1 MNEEHNSQGRVP
13 RAIRVPSGGLWALW
27 FIVASLVGLVVM
39 HFYQGQRATEL
50 ENLNSTVLE
59 EAGRLGP
66 QISTLKARQM
76 ARLEGFLLS
85 GNPSFRRQYVGG
97 IADEGM
103 LFSRLYDL
111 AVDLDLEVRERLAE
125 LRDETTTWDL
135 ANQDIFSRDSIG
147 EALGPPDY
155 VSEIEV
161 SREGYVDL
169 ERRAR
174 QLNEAI
180 QREVSAGRR
189 AMAEVRAWQT
199 RLTFAFAILAMG
211 ATVVVGRVGWRF
223 RDLSEQAE
231 TRRKDAV
238 DARREIDAVLE
249 ATGDG
254 VLGIDLAGKCTSLNR
269 AGAKLLG
276 YTERQIKGRDVHDTL
291 YHSLEDGSLCP
302 RKVSPVLD
310 ALAAGSPVDSSD
322 GAILWRRRRRY
333 FPARWSLRPLI
344 DGTDLRGAVLTFT
357 DMTEVHEKEEALKRA
372 IQQREDVVSIV
383 SHDLRNPLGVVLAAS
398 DLLVE
403 LPLDEDERRRQAEII
418 SRSGKRMHSLIED
431 LLDVSRIEAGAFV
444 TRPSLEEVFPILE
457 EARKFFSDQAEGA
470 GVGLTVI
477 HSNADLKVRI
487 DRDRILQ
494 ALSNL
499 LDNALRHTPQGGS
512 VVITAVEGDGFVD
525 LTVTD
530 DGPGIEPAVLEHLF
544 DRFSQSTTGGGGG
557 AGLGLAI
564 VKGVAEG
571 HGGEASVTSRF
582 GEGAT
587 FTIRLPRD

>member
-1 MNEEHNSQGRVP
+1 MNEEHSSQRRVP
-13 RAIRVPSGGLWALW
+13 RTIRVPSRGLWALW
-27 FIVASLVGLVVM
+27 FVVASLVGLVVM

-50 ENLNSTVLE
+50 ENRNSTVLE

-66 QISTLKARQM
+66 QISLLKARQI

-85 GNPSFRRQYVGG
+85 GDPSFRRQYVGA
-97 IADEGM
+97 IADEDT

-125 LRDETTTWDL
+125 LRDETTAWDL

-147 EALGPPDY
+147 EALA
-155 VSEIEV
+155 VSQ
-161 SREGYVDL
+161 RGYVDL

-174 QLNEAI
+174 QLDEAI
-180 QREVSAGRR
+180 QREVRAGRR
-189 AMAEVRAWQT
+189 AMAEVRVWQT

-231 TRRKDAV
+231 IRRKDAV

-254 VLGIDLAGKCTSLNR
+254 VLGIDLGGKCTFLNR

-276 YTERQIKGRDVHDTL
+276 YTERQMKGRNIHDTL
-291 YHSLEDGSLCP
+291 YHSLEDGSPCP
-302 RKVSPVLD
+302 RKASPVLD
-310 ALAAGSPVDSSD
+310 ALAAGSPVDSPG
-322 GAILWRRRRRY
+322 GAILWRRRRRS

-398 DLLVE
+398 DLLVD
-403 LPLDEDERRRQAEII
+403 LPLDEDERRHQAEII
-418 SRSGKRMHSLIED
+418 GRSGKRMHNLIED

-470 GVGLTVI
+470 GVELTVV
-477 HSNADLKVRI
+477 HSNAELKARI
-487 DRDRILQ
+487 DRDQILQ

-512 VVITAVEGDGFVD
+512 VVITAVEDDGFID

-530 DGPGIEPAVLEHLF
+530 DGPGIEPTVLEHLF

-571 HGGEASVTSRF
+571 HGGEVSVTSQF
-582 GEGAT
+582 GEGAI

>member
-1 MNEEHNSQGRVP
+1 MNEEHSSQRRVP
-13 RAIRVPSGGLWALW
+13 RTIRVPSRGLWALW
-27 FIVASLVGLVVM
+27 FVVASLVGLVVM

-50 ENLNSTVLE
+50 ENRNSTVLE

-66 QISTLKARQM
+66 QISLLKARQV

-85 GNPSFRRQYVGG
+85 GDPSFRRQYVGA
-97 IADEGM
+97 IADEDT

-125 LRDETTTWDL
+125 LRDETTAWDL

-147 EALGPPDY
+147 EALA
-155 VSEIEV
+155 VSQ
-161 SREGYVDL
+161 RGYVDL

-174 QLNEAI
+174 QLDEAI
-180 QREVSAGRR
+180 QREVRAGRR

-231 TRRKDAV
+231 IRRKDAV

-254 VLGIDLAGKCTSLNR
+254 VLGIDLGGKCTFLNR

-276 YTERQIKGRDVHDTL
+276 YTERQMKGRNIHDTL
-291 YHSLEDGSLCP
+291 YHSLEDGSPCP
-302 RKVSPVLD
+302 RKASPVLD
-310 ALAAGSPVDSSD
+310 ALAAGSPVDSPG
-322 GAILWRRRRRY
+322 GAILWRRRRRS

-398 DLLVE
+398 DLLVD
-403 LPLDEDERRRQAEII
+403 LPLDEDERRHQAEII
-418 SRSGKRMHSLIED
+418 GRSGKRMHNLIED

-470 GVGLTVI
+470 GVELTVV
-477 HSNADLKVRI
+477 HSNAELKARI
-487 DRDRILQ
+487 DRDQILQ

-512 VVITAVEGDGFVD
+512 VVITAVEDDGFID

-530 DGPGIEPAVLEHLF
+530 DGPGIEPTVLEHLF

-571 HGGEASVTSRF
+571 HGGEVSVTSQF
-582 GEGAT
+582 GEGAI

>member
-1 MNEEHNSQGRVP
+1 MNEEHSSQGRVP
-13 RAIRVPSGGLWALW
+13 RTIRVPSRGLWALW
-27 FIVASLVGLVVM
+27 FVVASLVGLVVM

-50 ENLNSTVLE
+50 ENRNSTVLE

-66 QISTLKARQM
+66 QISLLKARQI

-85 GNPSFRRQYVGG
+85 GDPSFRRQYVGA
-97 IADEGM
+97 IADEDT

-125 LRDETTTWDL
+125 LRDETTAWDL

-147 EALGPPDY
+147 EALA
-155 VSEIEV
+155 VSQ
-161 SREGYVDL
+161 RGYVDL

-174 QLNEAI
+174 QLDEAI
-180 QREVSAGRR
+180 QREVRAGRR

-231 TRRKDAV
+231 IRRKDAV

-254 VLGIDLAGKCTSLNR
+254 VLGIDLGGKCTSLNR

-276 YTERQIKGRDVHDTL
+276 YTERQMKGRDIHDTL
-291 YHSLEDGSLCP
+291 YHSLEDGSPCP
-302 RKVSPVLD
+302 RKASPVLD
-310 ALAAGSPVDSSD
+310 ALAAGSPVDSPG
-322 GAILWRRRRRY
+322 GAILWRRRGRS

-398 DLLVE
+398 DLLVD

-418 SRSGKRMHSLIED
+418 GRSGKRMHNLIED
-431 LLDVSRIEAGAFV
+431 LLDVSRIEGGAFI

-457 EARKFFSDQAEGA
+457 EARKFFSDQADGA
-470 GVGLTVI
+470 GVELTVV
-477 HSNADLKVRI
+477 HSNAELKARI
-487 DRDRILQ
+487 DRDQILQ

-512 VVITAVEGDGFVD
+512 VVITAVEDDGFID

-530 DGPGIEPAVLEHLF
+530 DGPGIESTVLEHLF

-571 HGGEASVTSRF
+571 HGGEVSVTSQF
-582 GEGAT
+582 GEGAI